1 MRKYPGGR
9 THVDLVTLTIGRLLA
24 EPFGGGRETIPV
36 SKSRTKI
43 VATATPTVTSFQ
55 ECDIEHLAFENYPDS
70 NFVRVGHVS
79 APKIGLPIALG
90 LVLI

>member
-1 MRKYPGGR
+1 
-9 THVDLVTLTIGRLLA
+9 
-24 EPFGGGRETIPV
+24 
-36 SKSRTKI
+36 